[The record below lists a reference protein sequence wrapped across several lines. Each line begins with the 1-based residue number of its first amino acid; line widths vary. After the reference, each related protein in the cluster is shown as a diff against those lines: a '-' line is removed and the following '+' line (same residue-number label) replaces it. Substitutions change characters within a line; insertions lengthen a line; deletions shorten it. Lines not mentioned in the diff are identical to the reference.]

1 MYKQKINQFLHS
13 FVAIPM
19 LAIALP
25 LTGIGSIPNTFAIL
39 DSSKDVAVE
48 ASAIT
53 TLEDTIRKDKADAI
67 DAYFNKYDAPLKGYG
82 MKFVLE
88 AEENGIDWRLLPAIA
103 MRESTGGKHAC
114 KSVPNSVFGYGS
126 CKLSFSSIDESIEI
140 VARSLGGNNPK
151 TAHHYDDKTTLQILK
166 KYNSVILGYSNQ
178 VVKIMKTIKDD
189 GNEII

>member
-1 MYKQKINQFLHS
+1 
-13 FVAIPM
+13 M

-25 LTGIGSIPNTFAIL
+25 ITGMGGISNTFAML
-39 DSSKDVAVE
+39 DSNKDVAVE
-48 ASAIT
+48 ASTIT
-53 TLEDTIRKDKADAI
+53 TLEDTIRNEKAAAI
-67 DAYFNKYDAPLKGYG
+67 DAYFAKVGAPLEGYG
-82 MKFVLE
+82 IKFVKE
-88 AEENGIDWRLLPAIA
+88 AEENDIDWRLLPAIA

-114 KSVPNSVFGYGS
+114 KNVPNSVFGYGS

-166 KYNSVILGYSNQ
+166 KYNSIIPNYSAQ
-178 VVKIMKTIKDD
+178 VVKIMKAIKDD